1 MAIHLKLNV
10 GCGTDS
16 WGDVRLDSSR
26 VYHGKQVK
34 LTILA
39 DAQNLPFKDKCFDKT
54 KAHQI
59 LEHLSEWKR
68 ALKEW
73 CRVTDRQIEV
83 VVPVDAGFINK
94 QIYME
99 ILSFLFGHLIRLPT
113 RRREHL
119 WKFNPKVIKEE
130 LRKHG
135 FNSRIFVVRRPLIG
149 ILSYRRKK
157 VPFPF
162 ATINQRL
169 SIKWIY
175 RIVAHAS

>member
-1 MAIHLKLNV
+1 MKLDN
-10 GCGTDS
+10 
-16 WGDVRLDSSR
+16 SR
-26 VYHGKQVK
+26 VYHGKQVT

-54 KAHQI
+54 KAHHI
-59 LEHLSEWKR
+59 LEHLPEWKR

-83 VVPVDAGFINK
+83 VVPVDAGFVNK

-99 ILSFLFGHLIRLPT
+99 ILSFLFHHLIRLPT

-130 LRKHG
+130 LTKHG
-135 FNSRIFVVRRPLIG
+135 FNSSVYVVRRPLIG
-149 ILSYRRKK
+149 ILSYRRKNA
-157 VPFPF
+157 PFPF
-162 ATINQRL
+162 LTINQRL
-169 SIKWIY
+169 CIAYAYK
-175 RIVAHAS
+175 IVAHINRPFKR

>member
-1 MAIHLKLNV
+1 V

-16 WGDVRLDSSR
+16 WGDVRLDNSR

-54 KAHQI
+54 KAYHI
-59 LEHLSEWKR
+59 LEHLPAWKR

-73 CRVTDRQIEV
+73 CRVTDGQIRI
-83 VVPVDAGFINK
+83 VVPVDAGYVNK

-99 ILSFLFGHLIRLPT
+99 ILSFLFDHLVRLPA

-119 WKFNPKVIKEE
+119 WKFNPKVIIEE

-135 FNSRIFVVRRPLIG
+135 FSPRVYVVRRPLVG
-149 ILSYRRKK
+149 ILSYRRKNALL
-157 VPFPF
+157 PF
-162 ATINQRL
+162 ATINKRL
-169 SIKWIY
+169 SITWVYI
-175 RIVAHAS
+175 IVAHAS